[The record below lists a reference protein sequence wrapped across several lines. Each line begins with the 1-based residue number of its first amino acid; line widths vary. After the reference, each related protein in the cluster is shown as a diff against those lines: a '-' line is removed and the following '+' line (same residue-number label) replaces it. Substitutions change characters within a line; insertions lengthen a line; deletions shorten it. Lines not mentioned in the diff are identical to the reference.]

1 MVAFGTFVASSLLLL
16 SPSTY
21 AQSSSSTDIVN
32 TKKDHRK
39 VEELVEEFEKAE
51 DSRSKTRIIPKPC
64 ENLRFTQS

>member
-39 VEELVEEFEKAE
+39 VEELVEKFE
-51 DSRSKTRIIPKPC
+51 R
-64 ENLRFTQS
+64 LRLQIKNTNHPGNPART